1 MVKQAS
7 SPGLQ
12 RPRPRDCVIAA
23 PNSYTHDLLM
33 SKYYSL
39 KPMPGM
45 PAVHHSH
52 QEDALRGFLLD

>member
-1 MVKQAS
+1 
-7 SPGLQ
+7 
-12 RPRPRDCVIAA
+12 VIAA

-45 PAVHHSH
+45 AAVHHSH
-52 QEDALRGFLLD
+52 QEDAIRGFLD